1 MYFGNVSNFFY
12 KNKAWIHKQPRF
24 SIGANKKTNI
34 MKIGKKYFSLD
45 TVTGKLKLIIPK
57 FNSPKKIS
65 SGVKQNN
72 NTFDENKKD
81 NFPEVFNSINKDI
94 NNHLINTDKNIR
106 NNTNIKNKISFNHSL
121 LYDEKNKNES
131 INNYSA
137 FDKIE
142 TKLSKNKKFKN
153 LIFRNNTDNSLDNKN
168 KIENTSFKIKTIQKL
183 KTSNISKFES
193 EIIKYKLKIQKYKK
207 LENNRNID
215 NKLLLSKKNIK
226 KIFKTKQNK
235 TMEMNSNILTTNY
248 SKIKKNNKS
257 NIYSFSL
264 NKKDN
269 KNHKTNIK
277 TLNKQ
282 ANKIILNINENNF
295 EKRLFPND
303 FSLRIK
309 KGDSSYLKTIK
320 DQILKDRIINDLE
333 NQYQFYE
340 DSKNKR
346 EFLKVPKINLENTVE
361 LIKNEIFPPKESL
374 YHKLYFHY
382 VNKQRQKDNLIYG
395 LDYPLLHIKKE

>member
-94 NNHLINTDKNIR
+94 SNHLINTGKNIR

-193 EIIKYKLKIQKYKK
+193 EIHFF
-207 LENNRNID
+207 
-215 NKLLLSKKNIK
+215 SK
-226 KIFKTKQNK
+226 
-235 TMEMNSNILTTNY
+235 
-248 SKIKKNNKS
+248 
-257 NIYSFSL
+257 
-264 NKKDN
+264 
-269 KNHKTNIK
+269 
-277 TLNKQ
+277 
-282 ANKIILNINENNF
+282 
-295 EKRLFPND
+295 
-303 FSLRIK
+303 
-309 KGDSSYLKTIK
+309 
-320 DQILKDRIINDLE
+320 
-333 NQYQFYE
+333 
-340 DSKNKR
+340 
-346 EFLKVPKINLENTVE
+346 
-361 LIKNEIFPPKESL
+361 
-374 YHKLYFHY
+374 
-382 VNKQRQKDNLIYG
+382 
-395 LDYPLLHIKKE
+395 